1 MNERRVALVTGG
13 AKGIGRAIVLALA
26 KEGFSIAV
34 NYKTSEKE
42 ALALVSEL
50 QSKGVNAIA
59 VQADLSKMDEVK
71 KMHETLKG
79 YFGFVD
85 TLINNAGVSLI
96 KPLYECTEKDY
107 DAVMDN
113 NLRSAFNT
121 CSVFSP
127 DMVSN
132 GFGRIVNI
140 ASIWGERGAS
150 SEVLYSTSKA
160 GLIGLTKALNAEL
173 AINGVIVNSVSP
185 GMIDTDMNAH
195 LSKEETDEFLLGVS
209 LGRVGK
215 PTEVASV
222 VELLTRKELYIAGEN
237 ISVNG
242 GML

>member
-42 ALALVSEL
+42 ALALVGDL
-50 QSKGVNAIA
+50 QSRGVNAIA

-71 KMHETLKG
+71 KMYETLKG
-79 YFGFVD
+79 YFGFID
-85 TLINNAGVSLI
+85 TLVNNAGVSLI
-96 KPLYECTEKDY
+96 KPLYDCTEKDY

-121 CSVFSP
+121 CSVFTP

-140 ASIWGERGAS
+140 ASVWGERGAS
-150 SEVLYSTSKA
+150 SEVLYSASKA
-160 GLIGLTKALNAEL
+160 GVIGLTKALNAEL

-185 GMIDTDMNAH
+185 GMIDTEMNAH
-195 LSKEETDEFLLGVS
+195 LTKEETDEFISGVS